1 MEQRDCSATLRA
13 PAGQLAP
20 ALTLHWMATP
30 LDAEE
35 FDRWQEQAGSALA
48 TADLARAGGR
58 HDCACFLDEQA
69 AQLAVKGL
77 LHAIDEQAWGHDLTV
92 LVAHAAGILGQLW
105 PPTIPDP
112 AARLARHYIPA
123 RYPDAHASGAP
134 TNHYTGADADQAD
147 ADARLIIAAVV
158 GAWQGLSSS

>member
-1 MEQRDCSATLRA
+1 
-13 PAGQLAP
+13 
-20 ALTLHWMATP
+20 MAAP

-35 FDRWQEQAGSALA
+35 FNRWLEQAGSAQA

-58 HDCACFLDEQA
+58 HDWACFLDEQA

-77 LHAIDEQAWGHDLTV
+77 LHGIGEQAWGHDLTV
-92 LVAHAAGILGQLW
+92 LVAHAASILGELW
-105 PPTIPDP
+105 SATTVEP

-134 TNHYTGADADQAD
+134 TTHYTSGDADQAD
-147 ADARLIIAAVV
+147 ADARTIMAAVA
-158 GAWQGLSSS
+158 GAWNGLRSP